1 MEFRSELENIM
12 TAEELNFDPTPAF
25 GKYKSVMPPESVAHP
40 AKFNTN
46 LVEFL
51 ILKYTKTGDVILDP
65 MAGTGILGVIA
76 SLHGRNAIQVELEK
90 RFYEWMEKARENV
103 EKYPSLT
110 SKGWIVNILGD
121 ARCLSELLSRVEYPE
136 NPNNIGNLPLGEID
150 AVITSPPYAN
160 IAKSEEGGISPHMQG
175 LISKLS
181 GIPVKEFAHDV
192 EKLKEAVKIAQSKI
206 PFKYSDNPANIG
218 NLPLGEIDAVITS
231 PPYLRSA
238 ESGAGVNRQREGDV
252 RIGCSTVEHPD
263 AIDNVREYGSIDV
276 VITSPPYAHESTAS
290 KPTKLEEL
298 GLFKMGHS
306 NELPYTEEDYREWR
320 KHREGNI
327 GKRKLFIRVPCSP
340 EEAQFHDTRPE
351 RKGTIWEWTKEVEA
365 TLEVIEKVQRLKNDS
380 KGRSETYLEAMLKVY
395 NEMFKVLKP
404 NGLAIV
410 VIKPFIR
417 NRKVVDLPYHTWLLM
432 SRVGFKLEKLYK
444 LRLKTQSFWRILY
457 YRKNPDVP
465 RIAHEYVIVTRKQTQ

>member
-12 TAEELNFDPTPAF
+12 TAEELNFDPTPAL

-65 MAGTGILGVIA
+65 MAGTGVLGVIA

-90 RFYEWMEKARENV
+90 RFYELMEKARENV

-121 ARCLSELLSRVEYPE
+121 ARRLSELIKAGYDPKDF
-136 NPNNIGNLPLGEID
+136 LGGRARNAVLRHYDEVD
-150 AVITSPPYAN
+150 AVITSPPY
-160 IAKSEEGGISPHMQG
+160 SEALSEKAGGGSKKNVLGVGMTSDGKKQG
-175 LISKLS
+175 Q
-181 GIPVKEFAHDV
+181 GAPIP
-192 EKLKEAVKIAQSKI
+192 
-206 PFKYSDNPANIG
+206 YSTSEDNIG
-218 NLPLGEIDAVITS
+218 NLPHGSIDAVITS

-252 RIGCSTVEHPD
+252 KIGCSTVNRTVTHPD
-263 AIDNVREYGSIDV
+263 AIDNAKEYGSIDA
-276 VITSPPYAHESTAS
+276 VITSPPYEGGFEGGSRHTGGILEREKSDAETRLKIGLGVKYSDSESNIGNLKSSDEEYEALARGLMTRDG
-290 KPTKLEEL
+290 KPTYL
-298 GLFKMGHS
+298 
-306 NELPYTEEDYREWR
+306 
-320 KHREGNI
+320 
-327 GKRKLFIRVPCSP
+327 
-340 EEAQFHDTRPE
+340 
-351 RKGTIWEWTKEVEA
+351 
-365 TLEVIEKVQRLKNDS
+365 
-380 KGRSETYLEAMLKVY
+380 SEMLKVY
-395 NEMFKVLKP
+395 AQMFKVLKP
-404 NGLAIV
+404 GGLAIV

-417 NRKVVDLPYHTWLLM
+417 NKKVVDLPYHTWLLM

-444 LRLKTQSFWRILY
+444 LRLKSQSFWRILY